1 MPKNNQSRAAS
12 HSARARRTG
21 FSIIDFLKSSRFGAF
36 LLICSTILEG
46 FYAYKLFNIT
56 GDHTFEALTFIVSL
70 IYASLITG
78 VIVFFALRNNFFIV
92 WFAVAF
98 EFAMN
103 LLLDVQT
110 VALAKPMIVNW
121 LWIFISQAAIGSILP
136 LSTKAF
142 ADEVTKPQRRSAE
155 TRNINRRAKNETK
168 TKNKRSTKPIPKSIK
183 LAGK

>member
-1 MPKNNQSRAAS
+1 MTKNTQVSVSR
-12 HSARARRTG
+12 RAG
-21 FSIIDFLKSSRFGAF
+21 INLIDFLKSSRFGAF

-56 GDHTFEALTFIVSL
+56 GQHTFDTLTMIVSL

-92 WFAVAF
+92 WVAVFF
-98 EFAMN
+98 EFTMN

-110 VALAKPMIVNW
+110 VALLHPFSGSVAHIQNW

-142 ADEVTKPQRRSAE
+142 ADEVSKPQRRAAE
-155 TRNINRRAKNETK
+155 QRSRNQIQKKYETQGKRKTGK
-168 TKNKRSTKPIPKSIK
+168 TKLSR
-183 LAGK
+183 